1 MFEVIVSGSTL
12 YETDDVLCADSI
24 ANAYRGIGWKD
35 VKVVD
40 RRFERYYRKA
50 LKNSIYLLNYR
61 SLTKHL
67 KQDGKEIPSFRKYC
81 LLGYQNAA

>member
-1 MFEVIVSGSTL
+1 MLEVIISGSTL

-24 ANAYRGIGWKD
+24 ANAYRGMGWKD

-40 RRFERYYRKA
+40 REFERYYRKA
-50 LKNSIYLLNYR
+50 LKSLIFILNYHN
-61 SLTKHL
+61 LAKHL